1 MSAARLGAGTL
12 LVVEDEP
19 EDRFLITRALDK
31 ARIAN
36 PVQTASD
43 GDEAVAYLSG
53 EGKFADRDAHPL
65 PILVLLD
72 LKLPRRSGLE
82 VLAWIRGNAALRR
95 LPVVVLTSSADKGDV
110 GRAYDGGANS
120 YLVKPV
126 EFEALHRMIE
136 TLGLYWLVM
145 NRLPPVGGD

>member
-1 MSAARLGAGTL
+1 VSTPNPASTL
-12 LVVEDEP
+12 LVIEDEP
-19 EDRFLITRALDK
+19 DDRFLIERALAK

-36 PVQTASD
+36 PVQMVVD

-53 EGKFADRDAHPL
+53 EGRFADRTANPL

-82 VLAWIRGNAALRR
+82 VLEWIRSTPHVRR
-95 LPVVVLTSSADKGDV
+95 IPVVVLTSSADSADV
-110 GRAYDGGANS
+110 QRAYDRGANS

-126 EFEALHRMIE
+126 EFEALHQMIE
-136 TLGLYWLVM
+136 TLGLYWLVL
-145 NRLPPVGGD
+145 NRLPRVETE